1 MLIGRAKGKALPRCC
16 WECEVHAAC
25 KGGTVSLFIDDRKV
39 GQGRLPFTNWL
50 KLALDKTFDI
60 GEDSGSP
67 VSEDYAA
74 PNTFTGTIEKVVI
87 DAYPANLS
95 SAD

>member
-1 MLIGRAKGKALPRCC
+1 
-16 WECEVHAAC
+16 
-25 KGGTVSLFIDDRKV
+25 VSLFIDDRKV
-39 GQGRLPFTNWL
+39 GQGRLPFTNWV
-50 KLALDKTFDI
+50 KLALDKTLDI

-74 PNTFTGTIEKVVI
+74 PKKGTGTIEKVAI

-95 SAD
+95 AADQEKIGRIERRLRVGAD